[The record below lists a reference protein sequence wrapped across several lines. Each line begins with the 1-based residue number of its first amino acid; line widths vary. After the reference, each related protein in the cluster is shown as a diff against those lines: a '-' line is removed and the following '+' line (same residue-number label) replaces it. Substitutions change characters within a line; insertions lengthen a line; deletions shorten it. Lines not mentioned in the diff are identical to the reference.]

1 MVGVKDQVLR
11 VKLGYD
17 IDCEKPN
24 PLRARFQ
31 IFTFEELKTVYVIKL
46 CNEGIYCIYIFT
58 LLLAWWVCCSLF
70 DDGYFWVASGFLHL
84 PALRIGRGRCMD
96 QGSRLYL
103 L

>member
-31 IFTFEELKTVYVIKL
+31 IFTFEVLKTVYDKTVRL
-46 CNEGIYCIYIFT
+46 CNEGIYIYFYLT
-58 LLLAWWVCCSLF
+58 FSMVGLLFFV
-70 DDGYFWVASGFLHL
+70 
-84 PALRIGRGRCMD
+84 
-96 QGSRLYL
+96 
-103 L
+103 